1 MNPHFFGTKLISG
14 EHIFNQYAL
23 FEEVENYVL
32 IPPQSLVDTLIRWE
46 ELLSSSIKADS
57 KHKLDALLQKIQN
70 AQR

>member
-1 MNPHFFGTKLISG
+1 MNPHFLAQNSLAESIF
-14 EHIFNQYAL
+14 FNQYAL